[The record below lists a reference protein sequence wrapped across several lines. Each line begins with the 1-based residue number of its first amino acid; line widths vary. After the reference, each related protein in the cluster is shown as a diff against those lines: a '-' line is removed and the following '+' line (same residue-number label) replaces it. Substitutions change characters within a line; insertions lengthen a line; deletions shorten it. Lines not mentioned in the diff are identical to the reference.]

1 MESPIKTE
9 ECITP
14 EKIGF
19 PVLTSV
25 KGVGHYLPES
35 IVDNSRFHNRPL
47 FKYGY
52 DGKILQIEDNRIVST
67 NDKIIQLMGIVERRY
82 AGKTESVDYM
92 AAKAIEIGRINKN
105 SKVVM
110 VSFGSGLVTSALALE
125 Y

>member
-67 NDKIIQLMGIVERRY
+67 NDKIIFLAETVIFWY
-82 AGKTESVDYM
+82 NIY
-92 AAKAIEIGRINKN
+92 
-105 SKVVM
+105 
-110 VSFGSGLVTSALALE
+110 SFDELPYV
-125 Y
+125 